1 MIIGFVELLYK
12 ALDAKLGIEVQ
23 TDDPKRCREK
33 LYAARRDAMNP
44 EFQRLSIT
52 PGRLSPGNTIWIIK
66 TL

>member
-12 ALDAKLGIEVQ
+12 ALEAEFGIEVQ

-33 LYAARRDAMNP
+33 LYAARRDAKNP
-44 EFQRLSIT
+44 DFAALSIT
-52 PGRLSPGNTIWIIK
+52 PGRLSPNNTIWIIK